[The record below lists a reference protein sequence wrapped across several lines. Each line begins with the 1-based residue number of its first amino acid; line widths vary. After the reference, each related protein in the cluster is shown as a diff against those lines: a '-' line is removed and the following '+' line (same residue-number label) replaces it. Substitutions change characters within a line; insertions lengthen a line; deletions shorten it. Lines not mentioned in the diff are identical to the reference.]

1 MSLVNT
7 SKCKVHVYSY
17 WSNALNDILL
27 NGHTAIE
34 VEANVCK

>member
-7 SKCKVHVYSY
+7 SKCTVHVYSY

-34 VEANVCK
+34 VEAYECK